1 VRIALRP
8 TDTNAARE
16 LASALGVSSTLA
28 QLLLHRGL
36 CDPVRARDYL
46 GPRLSE
52 LTKPDAMADR
62 EAAADRLA
70 HAVRAGETIAVFGD
84 YDVDGTTSAAVLSG
98 ILEQLGA
105 RVNVTL
111 ASRFEGGYGLSD
123 IALDRVLESS
133 PSVLVTCDCGT
144 SDHARLERARARG
157 VDCIVV
163 DHHLVPSEPLPVL
176 AFINPHRPECG
187 FGYKGLCSAGLA
199 LSVGAAVRAKLG
211 ATIDLRTWLDLVAL
225 GTVADVAP
233 LDGDNRRL
241 VRAGLARLSAKDAR
255 PGVAA
260 LREIAK
266 ISPGAP
272 IGAGD
277 IAFRMAPRLNAAGRL
292 GDPALALALLRARD
306 EPTARALA
314 AQLEQRNEERKAI
327 ESAVSAA
334 ALEQVVALYGPE
346 PATGIVVASEAWHR
360 GVIGITAARLSERFG
375 VPAVVIALEHGLGHG
390 SCRGPDGYA
399 TFDAVTG
406 CAEHLDRFGGHQA
419 ASGMSLRADRVEAFR
434 ETFASLTPMRSSDGA
449 HGLHTVDAVL
459 GSGGFPMPSARD
471 LLLLEPLG
479 EANAEPVFLLE
490 GARIEQSSVVGRG
503 HLKLSL
509 LVGKQRVSAFGLDL
523 GERLP
528 VRGQVVDA
536 LGPLRIDGY
545 RGDGSLELRLTDF
558 AISA

>member
-1 VRIALRP
+1 MRIAFRP
-8 TDTNAARE
+8 TDSNAARQ
-16 LASALGVSSTLA
+16 LAGALGVSTTLA
-28 QLLLHRGL
+28 QLLLHRGF
-36 CDPVRARDYL
+36 CDPARARDYL

-70 HAVRAGETIAVFGD
+70 RAIRAGEKIAVFGD

-98 ILEQLGA
+98 ILEQLGG
-105 RVNVTL
+105 RVTVTL

-123 IALDRVLESS
+123 VALDRVLESA

-144 SDHARLERARARG
+144 SDHVRLERARARG

-187 FGYKGLCSAGLA
+187 FSYKGLCSAGLA

-211 ATIDLRTWLDLVAL
+211 VTIDLRLWLDLVAL

-241 VRAGLARLSAKDAR
+241 VRAGLMRLSAKDAR
-255 PGVAA
+255 PGVVA

-266 ISPGAP
+266 LSPGAP

-277 IAFRMAPRLNAAGRL
+277 IAFRIAPRLNAAGRL
-292 GDPALALALLRARD
+292 GDPALALALLRAPD
-306 EPTARALA
+306 ETTARALA
-314 AQLEQRNEERKAI
+314 AQLEQRNEERKTI
-327 ESAVSAA
+327 EAAVSAA
-334 ALEQVVALYGPE
+334 AFEQVAALYGPE
-346 PATGIVVASEAWHR
+346 PATGIVVANEGWHR

-375 VPAVVIALEHGLGHG
+375 VPAVVIALEDGRGHG

-399 TFDAVTG
+399 SFDAVTG
-406 CAEHLDRFGGHQA
+406 CAEYLERFGGHQA
-419 ASGMSLRADRVEAFR
+419 ASGMTLRADRVAAFR
-434 ETFASLTPMRSSDGA
+434 DAFASLTPIAAEQRGPGA
-449 HGLHTVDAVL
+449 HTIDAVL
-459 GSGGFPMPSARD
+459 GSGEFPMPSARE
-471 LLLLEPLG
+471 LLLLEPMG

-490 GARIEQSSVVGRG
+490 RARVEQSSVVGRG

-509 LVGKQRVSAFGLDL
+509 MVGEHRVSAFGLDL

-528 VRGQVVDA
+528 VRGQLLDA
-536 LGPLRIDGY
+536 VGPLRIDGY

-558 AISA
+558 TLSA